1 MIPHAS
7 VIFFKMERQK
17 INEWIDRFNEGSLK
31 GEDLNTFIQMLHDD
45 PELRKEVAIDREINR
60 MLEQR
65 ELLEFR
71 EAVLKAGKRPSPG
84 RWRWLLLAAMVVVL
98 LSAGGYFLFRTLPTR
113 DVPAKDQLAE
123 RPVKTPGEGTVKELP
138 AKPSKQAEKSQD
150 ATPHRKKV
158 LLAEAFTPCPSL
170 EHLVGETTRA
180 EGIILLG
187 PLPEIT
193 VRRGDTVQFSWRMS
207 GKDSLKILFYDN
219 QEQQILIAV
228 PDAPD
233 SYSFPTGSYHR
244 GLYYWKFLKDDQL
257 VTAGKIRCE

>member
-31 GEDLNTFIQMLHDD
+31 GEDLATFIQMLHDD
-45 PELRKEVAIDREINR
+45 PELRKEVKIDREINR
-60 MLEQR
+60 MLEER

-71 EAVLKAGKRPSPG
+71 EAVLKAGKRSSPG
-84 RWRWLLLAAMVVVL
+84 KSRWFLLAAVVIVL
-98 LSAGGYFLFRTLPTR
+98 LSAGGYFLFRTVPTQ
-113 DVPAKDQLAE
+113 DIPAKERLAE
-123 RPVKTPGEGTVKELP
+123 RPTRAPGEVAVKEIP
-138 AKPSKQAEKSQD
+138 AKTGKEAEKSQEV
-150 ATPHRKKV
+150 TPRRKKV
-158 LLAEAFTPCPSL
+158 LLAESFTPCPSL

-207 GKDSLKILFYDN
+207 GEDSLKILFYDN
-219 QEQQILIAV
+219 HGRQIMIAE
-228 PDAPD
+228 PGIAH
-233 SYSFPTGSYHR
+233 SYSFSTGSYQR
-244 GLYYWKFLKDDQL
+244 GLYYWKFLEDDQL